1 MQNNRYEASP
11 YETKKKIELL
21 APAGSLAA
29 LKAAVEN
36 GADAVYIGGPMFSAR
51 QKAENFT
58 REQMTAGVQYA
69 HERGCKVHVALNTL
83 VSNAE
88 IGAVVDYA
96 YELAEANVD
105 AVIVQDLGVAHL
117 LRETLP
123 QLPLH
128 ASTQMAVHNVPGV
141 QFLEEQGFER
151 AVLARETS
159 LEAIRQIKA
168 ETEIELEVF
177 VHGALCVAYSGQCLL
192 SSMIGGRSG
201 NRGLCAQPCRMQYQL
216 VDEDG
221 REYQSSDGQYL
232 LSTRDLNMIHYLPEL
247 IAVGVTSLKIEGRMK
262 RPEYVAA
269 VVRQYRDA
277 IDAYYNKTAF
287 DKKQADKTLLQI
299 FNRDFTTGYYY
310 GNPGAELMSHSRPDN
325 RGVKIADVMK
335 VENRKVWVQL
345 SDTLSVGDGYLL
357 YNQRG
362 EEIAGK
368 VQEMSIKGKT
378 IQSGNPGQIVQLIVS
393 GNAAGAKIMYRTS
406 DVQLLKQAAD
416 SFSRPSQP
424 QKEKV
429 HFKVELHAGKPIM
442 LYAWDDNGS
451 QHYAESEYIVELA
464 KNRPSDAESVRKQ
477 MDRLGNTAYELGELV
492 TDIEEGVIAPASELN
507 NLRRAAIEGL
517 EAQKKG
523 SEGEAEPLETY
534 EEYLDNAGDL
544 LDRIPPQV
552 LAYGLQQK
560 LAVTVGSVEAMQAAV
575 EHGADYVYLNT
586 TALRK
591 EKVIVPEQFAALARW
606 CHSRNAKLYWT
617 CSPIENDTQLKKAAA
632 GMWAA
637 KEAGFD
643 GVAVG
648 NVGLLQTA
656 KEQGW
661 DTIIADYQMNIFND
675 VTLQYLSGQEIGRA
689 VLSPELSLEQIG
701 EFSYLGNLPLE
712 LIVHGNLPL
721 MVSEQC
727 VCGSVLGGRTAQKQ
741 CSMPCMKAQ
750 YSLKDRTGAQFPLY
764 MDEHCRMHVFNS
776 KTLNL
781 YKRLEEA
788 LATGA
793 DVLRIEARERSA
805 EWIGT
810 VIAIYKK
817 AIEAYNRTGS
827 LITDLSAMQTL
838 EQLAPEGST
847 YGHYFRG
854 VL

>member
-1 MQNNRYEASP
+1 MTYNQYEG
-11 YETKKKIELL
+11 KKKIELL
-21 APAGSLAA
+21 APAGSLQA

-58 REQMTAGVQYA
+58 HEQMVAGVQYA
-69 HERGCKVHVALNTL
+69 HERGCKVHVAVNTI
-83 VSNAE
+83 VSNEE
-88 IGAVVDYA
+88 IGQVVEYA
-96 YELAEANVD
+96 YKLAEAKVD

-128 ASTQMAVHNVPGV
+128 ASTQMAVHNTPGV

-151 AVLARETS
+151 VVLARETS
-159 LEAIRQIKA
+159 LEAIREIKA
-168 ETEIELEVF
+168 ETDAELEVF

-216 VDEDG
+216 VDEGG
-221 REYQSSDGQYL
+221 REYQSKDGQYL
-232 LSTRDLNMIHYLPEL
+232 LSTRDLNMIHHLPDL
-247 IAVGVTSLKIEGRMK
+247 IRAGVTSLKIEGRMK
-262 RPEYVAA
+262 RPEYVAT
-269 VVRQYRDA
+269 VVRQYRQA
-277 IDAYYNKTAF
+277 IDAYYAGSQF
-287 DKKQADKTLLQI
+287 DKKLADKNLLQI
-299 FNRDFTTGYYY
+299 FNRDFTTGYFY
-310 GNPGAELMSHSRPDN
+310 GNQGADLMSHVRPDN
-325 RGVKIADVMK
+325 RGVLIADVMK
-335 VENRKVWVQL
+335 VENKKVWVQL
-345 SDTLSVGDGYLL
+345 HDTLSVGDGYLL

-368 VQEMSIKGKT
+368 VQEMSIKGKA
-378 IQSGNPGQIVQLIVS
+378 IQSGNKGQIVQMTVS
-393 GNAAGAKIMYRTS
+393 GNAAGAKQMYRTS
-406 DVQLLKQAAD
+406 DVVLLKAATD

-429 HFKVELHAGKPIM
+429 HFKLELSLGKPMM
-442 LYAWDDNGS
+442 LYAWDDNGN
-451 QHYAESEYIVELA
+451 QYYAESEYIVELA
-464 KNRPSDAESVRKQ
+464 KNRPSDLESVKKQ
-477 MDRLGNTAYELGELV
+477 MDRLGNTLYELGEF
-492 TDIEEGVIAPASELN
+492 TAEIEDGIIAPASELN

-517 EAQKKG
+517 EAQKQE
-523 SEGEAEPLETY
+523 SAGETVELESY
-534 EEYLDNAGDL
+534 ADYLDNAGDL

-552 LAYGLQQK
+552 LEYGLKQK

-575 EHGADYVYLNT
+575 ENGAEYVYLNT

-591 EKVIVPEQFAALARW
+591 EKAIVPEQYAALAKW

-617 CSPIENDTQLKKAAA
+617 VSPIENDTQMKKAAA
-632 GMWAA
+632 NMWAA
-637 KEAGFD
+637 KDAGFD

-648 NVGLLQTA
+648 NLGLLQTA

-661 DTIIADYQMNIFND
+661 DTIVADYQMNIFND
-675 VTLQYLSGQEIGRA
+675 VTLQFLSRQEISRA
-689 VLSPELSLEQIG
+689 VLSPELSLEQIA

-741 CSMPCMKAQ
+741 CSMPCMKEQ
-750 YSLKDRTGAQFPLY
+750 YALKDRTGAQFPLY

-788 LATGA
+788 LKTGA
-793 DVLRIEARERSA
+793 DVLRIEGRERSA

-810 VIAIYKK
+810 VTAIYKK
-817 AIEAYNRTGS
+817 AIDTYNQTGS
-827 LITDLSAMQTL
+827 LITDITAMQSL
-838 EQLAPEGST
+838 EGLAPEGST

>member
-1 MQNNRYEASP
+1 MTYNQYEG
-11 YETKKKIELL
+11 KKKIELL
-21 APAGSLAA
+21 APAGSLQA

-58 REQMTAGVQYA
+58 HEQMVAGVQYA
-69 HERGCKVHVALNTL
+69 HERGCKVHVAVNTI
-83 VSNAE
+83 VSNKE
-88 IGAVVDYA
+88 IGQVVEYA
-96 YELAEANVD
+96 YKLAEAKVD

-128 ASTQMAVHNVPGV
+128 ASTQMAVHNTPGV

-151 AVLARETS
+151 VVLARETS
-159 LEAIRQIKA
+159 LEAIREIKA
-168 ETEIELEVF
+168 ETDAELEVF

-216 VDEDG
+216 VDEGG
-221 REYQSSDGQYL
+221 REYQSKDGQYL
-232 LSTRDLNMIHYLPEL
+232 LSTRDLNMIHHLPDL
-247 IAVGVTSLKIEGRMK
+247 IRAGVTSLKIEGRMK
-262 RPEYVAA
+262 RPEYVAT
-269 VVRQYRDA
+269 VVRQYRQA
-277 IDAYYNKTAF
+277 IDAYYAGSQF
-287 DKKQADKTLLQI
+287 DKKPADKNLLQI
-299 FNRDFTTGYYY
+299 FNRDFTTGYFY
-310 GNPGAELMSHSRPDN
+310 GNQGADLMSHVRPDN
-325 RGVKIADVMK
+325 RGVLIADVMK
-335 VENRKVWVQL
+335 VENKKVWVQL
-345 SDTLSVGDGYLL
+345 HDTLSVGDGYLL

-368 VQEMSIKGKT
+368 VQEMSIKGKA
-378 IQSGNPGQIVQLIVS
+378 IQSGNKGQIVQMTVS
-393 GNAAGAKIMYRTS
+393 GNAAGAKQMYRTS
-406 DVQLLKQAAD
+406 DVVLLKAATD

-424 QKEKV
+424 QKEKI
-429 HFKVELHAGKPIM
+429 HFKLELSLGKPMM
-442 LYAWDDNGS
+442 LYAWDDNGN
-451 QHYAESEYIVELA
+451 QYYAESEYIVELA
-464 KNRPSDAESVRKQ
+464 KNRPSDLESVKKQ
-477 MDRLGNTAYELGELV
+477 MDRLGNTLYELGEF
-492 TDIEEGVIAPASELN
+492 TAEIEDGIIAPASELN

-517 EAQKKG
+517 EAQKQEL
-523 SEGEAEPLETY
+523 SGETVELESY
-534 EEYLDNAGDL
+534 ADYLDNAGDL

-552 LAYGLQQK
+552 LEYGLKQK

-575 EHGADYVYLNT
+575 ENGAEYVYLNT

-591 EKVIVPEQFAALARW
+591 EKAIVPEQYAALAKW

-617 CSPIENDTQLKKAAA
+617 SSPIENDTQMKKAAA
-632 GMWAA
+632 NMWAA
-637 KEAGFD
+637 KDAGFD

-648 NVGLLQTA
+648 NLGLLQTA

-661 DTIIADYQMNIFND
+661 DTIVADYQMNIFND
-675 VTLQYLSGQEIGRA
+675 VTLQFLSRQEISRA
-689 VLSPELSLEQIG
+689 VLSPELSLEQIA

-741 CSMPCMKAQ
+741 CSMPCMKEQ
-750 YSLKDRTGAQFPLY
+750 YALKDRTGAQFPLY

-788 LATGA
+788 LKTGA
-793 DVLRIEARERSA
+793 DVLRIEGRERSA

-810 VIAIYKK
+810 VTAIYKK
-817 AIEAYNRTGS
+817 AIDTYNQTGS
-827 LITDLSAMQTL
+827 LITDITAMQSL
-838 EQLAPEGST
+838 EGLAPEGST

>member
-1 MQNNRYEASP
+1 MTYNQYEG
-11 YETKKKIELL
+11 KKKIELL
-21 APAGSLAA
+21 APAGSLQA

-58 REQMTAGVQYA
+58 HEQMVAGVQYA
-69 HERGCKVHVALNTL
+69 HERGCKVHVAVNTI
-83 VSNAE
+83 VSNEE
-88 IGAVVDYA
+88 IGQVVEYA
-96 YELAEANVD
+96 YKLAEAKVD

-128 ASTQMAVHNVPGV
+128 ASTQMAVHNTPGV

-151 AVLARETS
+151 VVLARETS
-159 LEAIRQIKA
+159 LEAIREIKA
-168 ETEIELEVF
+168 ETDAELEVF

-216 VDEDG
+216 VDEGG
-221 REYQSSDGQYL
+221 REYQSKDGQYL
-232 LSTRDLNMIHYLPEL
+232 LSTRDLNMIHHLPDL
-247 IAVGVTSLKIEGRMK
+247 IRAGVTSLKIEGRMK
-262 RPEYVAA
+262 RPEYVAT
-269 VVRQYRDA
+269 VVRQYRQA
-277 IDAYYNKTAF
+277 IDAYYAGSQF
-287 DKKQADKTLLQI
+287 DKKLADKNLLQI
-299 FNRDFTTGYYY
+299 FNRDFTTGYFY
-310 GNPGAELMSHSRPDN
+310 GNQGADLMSHVRPDN
-325 RGVKIADVMK
+325 RGVLIADVMK
-335 VENRKVWVQL
+335 VENKKVWVQL
-345 SDTLSVGDGYLL
+345 HDTLSVGDGYLL

-368 VQEMSIKGKT
+368 VQEMSIKGKA
-378 IQSGNPGQIVQLIVS
+378 IQSGNKGQIVQMTVS
-393 GNAAGAKIMYRTS
+393 GNAAGAKQMYRTS
-406 DVQLLKQAAD
+406 DVVLLKAATD

-429 HFKVELHAGKPIM
+429 HFKLELSLGKPMM
-442 LYAWDDNGS
+442 LYAWDDNGN
-451 QHYAESEYIVELA
+451 QYYAESEYIVELA
-464 KNRPSDAESVRKQ
+464 KNRPSDLESVKKQ
-477 MDRLGNTAYELGELV
+477 MDRLGNTLYELGEF
-492 TDIEEGVIAPASELN
+492 TAEIEDGIIAPASELN

-517 EAQKKG
+517 EAQKQE
-523 SEGEAEPLETY
+523 SAGETVELESY
-534 EEYLDNAGDL
+534 ADYLDNAGDL

-552 LAYGLQQK
+552 LEYGLKQK

-575 EHGADYVYLNT
+575 ENGAEYVYLNT

-591 EKVIVPEQFAALARW
+591 EKAIVPEQYTALAKW

-617 CSPIENDTQLKKAAA
+617 VSPIENDTQMKKAAA
-632 GMWAA
+632 NMWAA
-637 KEAGFD
+637 KDAGFD

-648 NVGLLQTA
+648 NLGLLQTA

-661 DTIIADYQMNIFND
+661 DTIVADYQMNIFND
-675 VTLQYLSGQEIGRA
+675 VTLQFLSRQEISRA
-689 VLSPELSLEQIG
+689 VLSPELSLEQIA

-741 CSMPCMKAQ
+741 CSMPCMKEQ
-750 YSLKDRTGAQFPLY
+750 YALKDRTGAQFPLY

-788 LATGA
+788 LKTGA
-793 DVLRIEARERSA
+793 DVLRIEGRERSA

-810 VIAIYKK
+810 VTAIYKK
-817 AIEAYNRTGS
+817 AIDTYNQTGS
-827 LITDLSAMQTL
+827 LITDITAMQSL
-838 EQLAPEGST
+838 EGLAPEGST

>member
-1 MQNNRYEASP
+1 MTYNQYEG
-11 YETKKKIELL
+11 KKKIELL
-21 APAGSLAA
+21 APAGSLQA

-58 REQMTAGVQYA
+58 HEQMVAGVQYA
-69 HERGCKVHVALNTL
+69 HERGCKVHVAVNTI
-83 VSNAE
+83 VSNEE
-88 IGAVVDYA
+88 IGQVVEYA
-96 YELAEANVD
+96 YKLAEAKVD

-128 ASTQMAVHNVPGV
+128 ASTQMAVHNTPGV

-151 AVLARETS
+151 VVLARETS
-159 LEAIRQIKA
+159 LEAIREIKA
-168 ETEIELEVF
+168 ETDAELEVF

-216 VDEDG
+216 VDEGG
-221 REYQSSDGQYL
+221 REYQSKDGQYL
-232 LSTRDLNMIHYLPEL
+232 LSTRDLNMIHHLPDL
-247 IAVGVTSLKIEGRMK
+247 IRAGVTSLKIEGRMK
-262 RPEYVAA
+262 RPEYVAT
-269 VVRQYRDA
+269 VVRQYRQA
-277 IDAYYNKTAF
+277 IDAYYAGSQF
-287 DKKQADKTLLQI
+287 DKKLADKNLLQI
-299 FNRDFTTGYYY
+299 FNRDFTTGYFY
-310 GNPGAELMSHSRPDN
+310 GNQGADLMSHVRPDN
-325 RGVKIADVMK
+325 RGVLIADVMK
-335 VENRKVWVQL
+335 VENKKVWVQL
-345 SDTLSVGDGYLL
+345 HDTLSVGDGYLL

-368 VQEMSIKGKT
+368 VQEMSIKGKA
-378 IQSGNPGQIVQLIVS
+378 IQSGNKGQIVQMTVS
-393 GNAAGAKIMYRTS
+393 GNAAGAKQMYRTS
-406 DVQLLKQAAD
+406 DVVLLKAATD

-429 HFKVELHAGKPIM
+429 HFKLELSLGKPMM
-442 LYAWDDNGS
+442 LYTWDDNGN
-451 QHYAESEYIVELA
+451 QYYAESEYIVELA
-464 KNRPSDAESVRKQ
+464 KNRPSDLESVKKQ
-477 MDRLGNTAYELGELV
+477 MDRLGNTLYELGEF
-492 TDIEEGVIAPASELN
+492 TAEIEDGIIAPASELN

-517 EAQKKG
+517 EAQKQE
-523 SEGEAEPLETY
+523 SAGETVELESY
-534 EEYLDNAGDL
+534 ADYLDNAGDL

-552 LAYGLQQK
+552 LEYGLKQK

-575 EHGADYVYLNT
+575 ENGAEYVYLNT

-591 EKVIVPEQFAALARW
+591 EKAIVPEQYTALAKW

-617 CSPIENDTQLKKAAA
+617 SSPIENDTQMKKAAA
-632 GMWAA
+632 NMWAA
-637 KEAGFD
+637 KDAGFD

-648 NVGLLQTA
+648 NLGLLQTA

-661 DTIIADYQMNIFND
+661 DTIVADYQMNIFND
-675 VTLQYLSGQEIGRA
+675 VTLQFLSRQEISRA
-689 VLSPELSLEQIG
+689 VLSPELSLEQIA

-741 CSMPCMKAQ
+741 CSMPCMKEQ
-750 YSLKDRTGAQFPLY
+750 YALKDRTGAQFPLY

-788 LATGA
+788 LKTGA
-793 DVLRIEARERSA
+793 DVLRIEGRERSA

-810 VIAIYKK
+810 VTAIYKK
-817 AIEAYNRTGS
+817 AIDTYNQTGS
-827 LITDLSAMQTL
+827 LITDITAMQSL
-838 EQLAPEGST
+838 EGLAPEGST

>member
-1 MQNNRYEASP
+1 MTYNQYEG
-11 YETKKKIELL
+11 KKKIELL

-29 LKAAVEN
+29 LKAAVEH

-58 REQMTAGVQYA
+58 HEQMVAGVQYA
-69 HERGCKVHVALNTL
+69 HERGCKVHVALNTI
-83 VSNAE
+83 VSNEE
-88 IGAVVDYA
+88 IGQVVEYA
-96 YELAEANVD
+96 YQLADAKVD

-128 ASTQMAVHNVPGV
+128 ASTQMAVHNTPGV

-151 AVLARETS
+151 VVLARETS
-159 LEAIRQIKA
+159 LEAIREIKA
-168 ETEIELEVF
+168 ETDAELEVF

-216 VDEDG
+216 VDEGG
-221 REYQSSDGQYL
+221 REYQSKDGQYL
-232 LSTRDLNMIHYLPEL
+232 LSTRDLNMIHHLPDL
-247 IAVGVTSLKIEGRMK
+247 IRAGVTSLKIEGRMK
-262 RPEYVAA
+262 RPEYVAT
-269 VVRQYRDA
+269 VVRQYRQA
-277 IDAYYNKTAF
+277 IDAYYAGSQF
-287 DKKQADKTLLQI
+287 DKKLADKNLLQI
-299 FNRDFTTGYYY
+299 FNRDFTPGYFY
-310 GNPGAELMSHSRPDN
+310 GNQGADLMSHVRPDN
-325 RGVKIADVMK
+325 RGVLIADVMK
-335 VENRKVWVQL
+335 VENKKVWVQL
-345 SDTLSVGDGYLL
+345 HDTLSVGDGYLL

-368 VQEMSIKGKT
+368 VQDMSIKGKA
-378 IQSGNPGQIVQLIVS
+378 IQSGNKGQIVQMTVS
-393 GNAAGAKIMYRTS
+393 GNAAGAKQMYRTS
-406 DVQLLKQAAD
+406 DVVLLKAATD

-429 HFKVELHAGKPIM
+429 HFKLELSLGKPMM
-442 LYAWDDNGS
+442 LYAWDDNGN
-451 QHYAESEYIVELA
+451 QYYAESEYIVELA
-464 KNRPSDAESVRKQ
+464 KNRPSDLESVKKQ
-477 MDRLGNTAYELGELV
+477 MDRLGNTLYELGEF
-492 TDIEEGVIAPASELN
+492 TAEIEDGIIAPASELN

-517 EAQKKG
+517 EAQKQE
-523 SEGEAEPLETY
+523 SAGETVGLESYTD
-534 EEYLDNAGDL
+534 YLDNAGDL

-552 LAYGLQQK
+552 LEYGLKQK

-575 EHGADYVYLNT
+575 ENGAEYVYLNT

-591 EKVIVPEQFAALARW
+591 EKAIVPEQYAALAKW

-617 CSPIENDTQLKKAAA
+617 SSPIENDTQMKKAAA
-632 GMWAA
+632 NMWAA
-637 KEAGFD
+637 KDAGFD

-648 NVGLLQTA
+648 NLGLLQTA

-661 DTIIADYQMNIFND
+661 DTIVADYQMNIFND
-675 VTLQYLSGQEIGRA
+675 VTLQFLSRQEISRA
-689 VLSPELSLEQIG
+689 VLSPELSLEQIA

-741 CSMPCMKAQ
+741 CSMPCMKEQ
-750 YSLKDRTGAQFPLY
+750 YALKDRTGAQFPLY

-788 LATGA
+788 LKTGA
-793 DVLRIEARERSA
+793 DVLRIEGRERSA

-810 VIAIYKK
+810 VTAIYKK
-817 AIEAYNRTGS
+817 AIDTYNQTGS
-827 LITDLSAMQTL
+827 LITDITAMQSL
-838 EQLAPEGST
+838 EGLAPEGST

>member
-1 MQNNRYEASP
+1 MTYNQYEG
-11 YETKKKIELL
+11 KKKIELL
-21 APAGSLAA
+21 APAGSLQA

-58 REQMTAGVQYA
+58 HEQMVAGVQYA
-69 HERGCKVHVALNTL
+69 HERGCKVHVAVNTI
-83 VSNAE
+83 VSNEE
-88 IGAVVDYA
+88 IGQVVEYA
-96 YELAEANVD
+96 YKLAEAKVD

-128 ASTQMAVHNVPGV
+128 ASTQMAVHNTPGV

-151 AVLARETS
+151 VVLARETS
-159 LEAIRQIKA
+159 LEAIREIKA
-168 ETEIELEVF
+168 ETDAELEVF

-216 VDEDG
+216 VDEGG
-221 REYQSSDGQYL
+221 REYQSKDGQYL
-232 LSTRDLNMIHYLPEL
+232 LSTRDLNMIHHLPDL
-247 IAVGVTSLKIEGRMK
+247 IRAGVTSLKIEGRMK
-262 RPEYVAA
+262 RPEYVAT
-269 VVRQYRDA
+269 VVRQYRQA
-277 IDAYYNKTAF
+277 IDAYYAGSQF
-287 DKKQADKTLLQI
+287 DKKLADKNLLQI
-299 FNRDFTTGYYY
+299 FNRDFTTGYFY
-310 GNPGAELMSHSRPDN
+310 GNQGADLMSHVRPDN
-325 RGVKIADVMK
+325 RGVLIADVMK
-335 VENRKVWVQL
+335 VENKKVWVQL
-345 SDTLSVGDGYLL
+345 HDTLSVGDGYLL

-368 VQEMSIKGKT
+368 VQEMSIKGKA
-378 IQSGNPGQIVQLIVS
+378 IQSGNKGQIVQMTVS
-393 GNAAGAKIMYRTS
+393 GNAAGAKQMYRTS
-406 DVQLLKQAAD
+406 DVVLLKAATD

-429 HFKVELHAGKPIM
+429 HFKLELSLGKPMM
-442 LYAWDDNGS
+442 LYAWDDNGN
-451 QHYAESEYIVELA
+451 QYYAESEYIVELA
-464 KNRPSDAESVRKQ
+464 KNRPSDLESVKKQ
-477 MDRLGNTAYELGELV
+477 MDRLGNTLYELGEF
-492 TDIEEGVIAPASELN
+492 TAEIEDGIIAPASELN

-517 EAQKKG
+517 EAQKQEL
-523 SEGEAEPLETY
+523 SGETVELESY
-534 EEYLDNAGDL
+534 ADYLDNAGDL

-552 LAYGLQQK
+552 LEYGLKQK

-575 EHGADYVYLNT
+575 ENGAEYVYLNT

-591 EKVIVPEQFAALARW
+591 EKAIVPEQYAALAKW

-617 CSPIENDTQLKKAAA
+617 SSPIENDTQMKKAAA
-632 GMWAA
+632 NMWAA
-637 KEAGFD
+637 KDAGFD

-648 NVGLLQTA
+648 NLGLLQTA

-661 DTIIADYQMNIFND
+661 DTIVADYQMNIFND
-675 VTLQYLSGQEIGRA
+675 VTLQFLSRQEISRA
-689 VLSPELSLEQIG
+689 VLSPELSLEQIA

-741 CSMPCMKAQ
+741 CSMPCMKEQ
-750 YSLKDRTGAQFPLY
+750 YALKDRTGAQFPLY

-788 LATGA
+788 LKTGA
-793 DVLRIEARERSA
+793 DVLRIEGRERSA

-810 VIAIYKK
+810 VTAIYKK
-817 AIEAYNRTGS
+817 AIDTYNQTGS
-827 LITDLSAMQTL
+827 LITDITAMQSL
-838 EQLAPEGST
+838 EGLAPEGST

>member
-1 MQNNRYEASP
+1 MTYNQYEG
-11 YETKKKIELL
+11 KKKIELL
-21 APAGSLAA
+21 APAGSLQA

-58 REQMTAGVQYA
+58 HEQMVAGVQYA
-69 HERGCKVHVALNTL
+69 HERGCKVHVAVNTI
-83 VSNAE
+83 VSNEE
-88 IGAVVDYA
+88 IGQVVEYA
-96 YELAEANVD
+96 YKLAEAKVD

-128 ASTQMAVHNVPGV
+128 ASTQMAVHNTPGV

-151 AVLARETS
+151 VVLARETS
-159 LEAIRQIKA
+159 LEAIREIKA
-168 ETEIELEVF
+168 ETDAELEVF

-216 VDEDG
+216 VDEGG
-221 REYQSSDGQYL
+221 REYQSKDGQYL
-232 LSTRDLNMIHYLPEL
+232 LSTRDLNMIHHLPDL
-247 IAVGVTSLKIEGRMK
+247 IRAGVTSLKIEGRMK
-262 RPEYVAA
+262 RPEYVAT
-269 VVRQYRDA
+269 VVRQYRQA
-277 IDAYYNKTAF
+277 IDAYYAGSQF
-287 DKKQADKTLLQI
+287 DKKLADKNLLQI
-299 FNRDFTTGYYY
+299 FNRDFTTGYFY
-310 GNPGAELMSHSRPDN
+310 GNQGADLMSHVRPDN
-325 RGVKIADVMK
+325 RGVLIADVMK
-335 VENRKVWVQL
+335 VENKKVWVQL
-345 SDTLSVGDGYLL
+345 HDTLSVGDGYLL

-368 VQEMSIKGKT
+368 VQEMSIKGKA
-378 IQSGNPGQIVQLIVS
+378 IQSGNKGQIVQMTVS
-393 GNAAGAKIMYRTS
+393 GNAAGAKQMYRTS
-406 DVQLLKQAAD
+406 DVVLLKAATD

-429 HFKVELHAGKPIM
+429 HFKLELSLGKPMM
-442 LYAWDDNGS
+442 LYAWDDNGN
-451 QHYAESEYIVELA
+451 QYYAESEYIVELA
-464 KNRPSDAESVRKQ
+464 KNRPSDLESVKKQ
-477 MDRLGNTAYELGELV
+477 MDRLGNTLYELGEF
-492 TDIEEGVIAPASELN
+492 TAEIEDGIIAPASELN

-517 EAQKKG
+517 EAQKQE
-523 SEGEAEPLETY
+523 SAGETVELESY
-534 EEYLDNAGDL
+534 ADYLDNAGDL

-552 LAYGLQQK
+552 LEYGLKQK

-575 EHGADYVYLNT
+575 ENGAEYVYLNT

-591 EKVIVPEQFAALARW
+591 EKAIVPEQYTALAKW

-617 CSPIENDTQLKKAAA
+617 SSPIENDTQMKKAAA
-632 GMWAA
+632 NMWAA
-637 KEAGFD
+637 KDAGFD

-648 NVGLLQTA
+648 NLGLLQTA

-661 DTIIADYQMNIFND
+661 DTIVADYQMNIFND
-675 VTLQYLSGQEIGRA
+675 VTLQFLSRQEISRA
-689 VLSPELSLEQIG
+689 VLSPELSLEQIA

-741 CSMPCMKAQ
+741 CSMPCMKEQ
-750 YSLKDRTGAQFPLY
+750 YALKDRTGAQFPLY

-788 LATGA
+788 LKTGA
-793 DVLRIEARERSA
+793 DVLRIEGRERSA

-810 VIAIYKK
+810 VTAIYKK
-817 AIEAYNRTGS
+817 AIDTYNQTGS
-827 LITDLSAMQTL
+827 LITDITAMQSL
-838 EQLAPEGST
+838 EGLAPEGST

>member
-1 MQNNRYEASP
+1 MPVR
-11 YETKKKIELL
+11 
-21 APAGSLAA
+21 PAVPAAAADGSLQA

-58 REQMTAGVQYA
+58 HEQMVAGVQYA
-69 HERGCKVHVALNTL
+69 HERGCKVHVAVNTI
-83 VSNAE
+83 VSNEE
-88 IGAVVDYA
+88 IGQVVEYA
-96 YELAEANVD
+96 YKLAEAKVD

-128 ASTQMAVHNVPGV
+128 ASTQMAVHNTPGV

-151 AVLARETS
+151 VVLARETS
-159 LEAIRQIKA
+159 LEAIREIKA
-168 ETEIELEVF
+168 ETDAELEVF

-216 VDEDG
+216 VDEGG
-221 REYQSSDGQYL
+221 REYQSKDGQYL
-232 LSTRDLNMIHYLPEL
+232 LSTRDLNMIHHLPDL
-247 IAVGVTSLKIEGRMK
+247 IRAGVTSLKIEGRMK
-262 RPEYVAA
+262 RPEYVAT
-269 VVRQYRDA
+269 VVRQYRQA
-277 IDAYYNKTAF
+277 IDAYYAGSQF
-287 DKKQADKTLLQI
+287 DKKLADKNLLQI
-299 FNRDFTTGYYY
+299 FNRDFTTGYFY
-310 GNPGAELMSHSRPDN
+310 GNQGADLMSHVRPDN
-325 RGVKIADVMK
+325 RGVLIADVMK
-335 VENRKVWVQL
+335 VENKKVWVQL
-345 SDTLSVGDGYLL
+345 HDTLSVGDGYLL

-368 VQEMSIKGKT
+368 VQEMSIKGKA
-378 IQSGNPGQIVQLIVS
+378 IQSGNKSQIVQMTVS
-393 GNAAGAKIMYRTS
+393 GNAAGAKQMYRTS
-406 DVQLLKQAAD
+406 DVVLLKAATD

-429 HFKVELHAGKPIM
+429 HFKLELSLGKPMM
-442 LYAWDDNGS
+442 LYAWDDNGN
-451 QHYAESEYIVELA
+451 QYYAESEYIVELA
-464 KNRPSDAESVRKQ
+464 KNRPSDLESVKKQ
-477 MDRLGNTAYELGELV
+477 MDRLGNTLYELGEF
-492 TDIEEGVIAPASELN
+492 TAEIEDGIIAPASELN

-517 EAQKKG
+517 EAQKQEL
-523 SEGEAEPLETY
+523 SGETVELESY
-534 EEYLDNAGDL
+534 ADYLDNAGDL

-552 LAYGLQQK
+552 LEYGLKQK

-575 EHGADYVYLNT
+575 ENGAEYVYLNT

-591 EKVIVPEQFAALARW
+591 EKAIVPEQYAALAKW

-617 CSPIENDTQLKKAAA
+617 SSPIENDTQMKKAAA
-632 GMWAA
+632 NMWAA
-637 KEAGFD
+637 KDAGFD

-648 NVGLLQTA
+648 NLGLLQTA

-661 DTIIADYQMNIFND
+661 DTIVADYQMNIFND
-675 VTLQYLSGQEIGRA
+675 VTLQYLSRQEISRA
-689 VLSPELSLEQIG
+689 VLSPELSLEQIA

-741 CSMPCMKAQ
+741 CSMPCMKEQ
-750 YSLKDRTGAQFPLY
+750 YALKDRTGAQFPLY

-788 LATGA
+788 LKTGA
-793 DVLRIEARERSA
+793 DVLRIEGRERSA

-810 VIAIYKK
+810 VTAIYKK
-817 AIEAYNRTGS
+817 AIDTYNQTGS
-827 LITDLSAMQTL
+827 LITDITAMQSL
-838 EQLAPEGST
+838 EGLAPEGST

>member
-1 MQNNRYEASP
+1 MTYNQYEG
-11 YETKKKIELL
+11 KKKIELL
-21 APAGSLAA
+21 APAGSLQA

-58 REQMTAGVQYA
+58 HEQMVAGVQYA
-69 HERGCKVHVALNTL
+69 HERGCKVHVAVNTI
-83 VSNAE
+83 VSNEE
-88 IGAVVDYA
+88 IGQVVEYA
-96 YELAEANVD
+96 YKLAEAKVD

-123 QLPLH
+123 LLPLH
-128 ASTQMAVHNVPGV
+128 ASTQMAVHNTPGV

-151 AVLARETS
+151 VVLARETS
-159 LEAIRQIKA
+159 LEAIREIKA
-168 ETEIELEVF
+168 ETDAELEVF

-216 VDEDG
+216 VDEGG
-221 REYQSSDGQYL
+221 REYQSKDGQYL
-232 LSTRDLNMIHYLPEL
+232 LSTRDLNMIHHLPDL
-247 IAVGVTSLKIEGRMK
+247 IRAGVTSLKIEGRMK
-262 RPEYVAA
+262 RPEYVAT
-269 VVRQYRDA
+269 VVRQYRQA
-277 IDAYYNKTAF
+277 IDAYYAGSQF
-287 DKKQADKTLLQI
+287 DKKLADKNLLQI
-299 FNRDFTTGYYY
+299 FNRDFTTGYFY
-310 GNPGAELMSHSRPDN
+310 GNQGADLMSHVRPDN
-325 RGVKIADVMK
+325 RGVLIADVMK
-335 VENRKVWVQL
+335 VENKKVWVQL
-345 SDTLSVGDGYLL
+345 HDTLSVGDGYLL

-378 IQSGNPGQIVQLIVS
+378 IQSGNKGQIVQMTVS
-393 GNAAGAKIMYRTS
+393 GNAAGAKQMYRTS
-406 DVQLLKQAAD
+406 DVVLLKAATD

-429 HFKVELHAGKPIM
+429 HFKLELSLGKPMM
-442 LYAWDDNGS
+442 LYAWDDNGN
-451 QHYAESEYIVELA
+451 QYYAESEYIVELA
-464 KNRPSDAESVRKQ
+464 KNRPSDLESVKKQ
-477 MDRLGNTAYELGELV
+477 MDRLGNTLYELGEF
-492 TDIEEGVIAPASELN
+492 TAEIEDGIIAPASELN

-517 EAQKKG
+517 EAQKQE
-523 SEGEAEPLETY
+523 SAGETVELESY
-534 EEYLDNAGDL
+534 ADYLDNAGDL

-552 LAYGLQQK
+552 LEYGLKQK

-575 EHGADYVYLNT
+575 ENGAEYVYLNT

-591 EKVIVPEQFAALARW
+591 EKAIVPEQYAALAKW

-617 CSPIENDTQLKKAAA
+617 SSPIENDTQMKKAAA
-632 GMWAA
+632 NMWAA
-637 KEAGFD
+637 KDAGFD

-648 NVGLLQTA
+648 NLGLLQTA

-661 DTIIADYQMNIFND
+661 DTIVADYQMNIFND
-675 VTLQYLSGQEIGRA
+675 VTLQFLSRQEISRA
-689 VLSPELSLEQIG
+689 VLSPELSLEQIA

-741 CSMPCMKAQ
+741 CSMPCMKEQ
-750 YSLKDRTGAQFPLY
+750 YALKDRTGAQFPLY

-788 LATGA
+788 LKTGA
-793 DVLRIEARERSA
+793 DVLRIEGRERSA

-810 VIAIYKK
+810 VTAIYKK
-817 AIEAYNRTGS
+817 AIDTYNQTGS
-827 LITDLSAMQTL
+827 LITDITAMQSL
-838 EQLAPEGST
+838 EGLAPEGST

>member
-1 MQNNRYEASP
+1 
-11 YETKKKIELL
+11 
-21 APAGSLAA
+21 
-29 LKAAVEN
+29 
-36 GADAVYIGGPMFSAR
+36 
-51 QKAENFT
+51 
-58 REQMTAGVQYA
+58 
-69 HERGCKVHVALNTL
+69 
-83 VSNAE
+83 
-88 IGAVVDYA
+88 
-96 YELAEANVD
+96 LAEAKVD

-128 ASTQMAVHNVPGV
+128 ASTQMAVHNTPGV

-151 AVLARETS
+151 VVLARETS
-159 LEAIRQIKA
+159 LEAIREIKA
-168 ETEIELEVF
+168 ETDAELEVF

-216 VDEDG
+216 VDEGG
-221 REYQSSDGQYL
+221 REYQSKDGQYL
-232 LSTRDLNMIHYLPEL
+232 LSTRDLNMIHHLPDL
-247 IAVGVTSLKIEGRMK
+247 IRAGVTSLKIEGRMK
-262 RPEYVAA
+262 RPEYVAT
-269 VVRQYRDA
+269 VVRQYRQA
-277 IDAYYNKTAF
+277 IDAYYAGSQF
-287 DKKQADKTLLQI
+287 DKKLADKNLLQI
-299 FNRDFTTGYYY
+299 FNRDFTTGYFY
-310 GNPGAELMSHSRPDN
+310 GNQGADLMSHVRPDN
-325 RGVKIADVMK
+325 RGVLIADVMK
-335 VENRKVWVQL
+335 VENKKVWVQL
-345 SDTLSVGDGYLL
+345 HDTLSVGDGYLL

-368 VQEMSIKGKT
+368 VQEMSIKGKA
-378 IQSGNPGQIVQLIVS
+378 IQSGNKGQIVQMIVS
-393 GNAAGAKIMYRTS
+393 GNAAGAKQMYRTS
-406 DVQLLKQAAD
+406 DVVLLKAATD

-429 HFKVELHAGKPIM
+429 HFKLELSLGKPMM
-442 LYAWDDNGS
+442 LYAWDDNGN
-451 QHYAESEYIVELA
+451 QYYAESEYIVELA
-464 KNRPSDAESVRKQ
+464 KNRPSDLESVKKQ
-477 MDRLGNTAYELGELV
+477 MDRLGNTLYELGEF
-492 TDIEEGVIAPASELN
+492 TAEIEDGIIAPASELN

-517 EAQKKG
+517 EAQKQE
-523 SEGEAEPLETY
+523 SAGETVELESY
-534 EEYLDNAGDL
+534 ADYLDNAGDL

-552 LAYGLQQK
+552 LEYGLKQK

-575 EHGADYVYLNT
+575 ENGAEYVYLNT

-591 EKVIVPEQFAALARW
+591 EKAIVPEQYAALAKW

-617 CSPIENDTQLKKAAA
+617 VSPIENDTQMKKAAA
-632 GMWAA
+632 NMWAA
-637 KEAGFD
+637 KDAGFD

-648 NVGLLQTA
+648 NLGLLQTA

-661 DTIIADYQMNIFND
+661 DTIVADYQMNIFND
-675 VTLQYLSGQEIGRA
+675 VTLQFLSRQEISRA
-689 VLSPELSLEQIG
+689 VLSPELSLEQIA

-741 CSMPCMKAQ
+741 CSMPCMKEQ
-750 YSLKDRTGAQFPLY
+750 YALKDRTGAQFPLY

-788 LATGA
+788 LKTGA
-793 DVLRIEARERSA
+793 DVLRIEGRERSA

-810 VIAIYKK
+810 VTAIYKK
-817 AIEAYNRTGS
+817 AIDTYNQTGS
-827 LITDLSAMQTL
+827 LITDITAMQSL
-838 EQLAPEGST
+838 EGLAPEGST

>member
-1 MQNNRYEASP
+1 MTYNQYEG
-11 YETKKKIELL
+11 KKKIELL
-21 APAGSLAA
+21 APAGSLQA

-58 REQMTAGVQYA
+58 HEQMVVGVQYA
-69 HERGCKVHVALNTL
+69 HERGSKVHVAVNTI
-83 VSNAE
+83 VSNEE
-88 IGAVVDYA
+88 IGQVVEYA
-96 YELAEANVD
+96 YKLAEAKVD

-128 ASTQMAVHNVPGV
+128 ASTQMAVHNTPGV

-151 AVLARETS
+151 VVLARETS
-159 LEAIRQIKA
+159 LEAIREIKA
-168 ETEIELEVF
+168 ETDAELEVF

-216 VDEDG
+216 VDEGG
-221 REYQSSDGQYL
+221 REYQSKDGQYL
-232 LSTRDLNMIHYLPEL
+232 LSTRDLNMIHHLPDL
-247 IAVGVTSLKIEGRMK
+247 IRAGVTSLKIEGRMK
-262 RPEYVAA
+262 RPEYVAT
-269 VVRQYRDA
+269 VVRQYRQA
-277 IDAYYNKTAF
+277 IDAYYAGTQF
-287 DKKQADKTLLQI
+287 DKKLADKNLLQI
-299 FNRDFTTGYYY
+299 FNRDFTTGYFY
-310 GNPGAELMSHSRPDN
+310 GNQGADLMSHVRPDN
-325 RGVKIADVMK
+325 RGVLIADVMK
-335 VENRKVWVQL
+335 VENKKVWVQL
-345 SDTLSVGDGYLL
+345 HDTLSVGDGYLL

-368 VQEMSIKGKT
+368 IQEMSIKGKA
-378 IQSGNPGQIVQLIVS
+378 IQSGNKGQIVQMTVS
-393 GNAAGAKIMYRTS
+393 GNAAGAKQMYRTS
-406 DVQLLKQAAD
+406 DVVLLKAATD

-429 HFKVELHAGKPIM
+429 HFKLELSLGKPMM
-442 LYAWDDNGS
+442 LYAWDDNGN
-451 QHYAESEYIVELA
+451 QYYAESEYIVELA
-464 KNRPSDAESVRKQ
+464 KNRPSDLESVKKQ
-477 MDRLGNTAYELGELV
+477 MDRLGNTLYELGEF
-492 TDIEEGVIAPASELN
+492 TAEIEDGIIAPASELN

-517 EAQKKG
+517 EAQKKE
-523 SEGEAEPLETY
+523 SAGETVELESY
-534 EEYLDNAGDL
+534 ADYLDNAGDL

-552 LAYGLQQK
+552 LEYGLKQK

-575 EHGADYVYLNT
+575 ENGAEYVYLNT

-591 EKVIVPEQFAALARW
+591 EKAIVPEQYTALAKW

-617 CSPIENDTQLKKAAA
+617 SSPIENDTQMKKAAA
-632 GMWAA
+632 NMWAA
-637 KEAGFD
+637 KDAGFD
-643 GVAVG
+643 GVAAG
-648 NVGLLQTA
+648 NLGLLQTA

-661 DTIIADYQMNIFND
+661 DTIVADYQMNIFND
-675 VTLQYLSGQEIGRA
+675 VTLQFLSRQEISRA
-689 VLSPELSLEQIG
+689 VLSPELSLEQIA

-741 CSMPCMKAQ
+741 CSMPCMKEQ
-750 YSLKDRTGAQFPLY
+750 YALKDRTGAQFPLY

-788 LATGA
+788 LKTGA
-793 DVLRIEARERSA
+793 DVLRIEGRERSA

-810 VIAIYKK
+810 VTAIYKK
-817 AIEAYNRTGS
+817 AIDTYNQTGS
-827 LITDLSAMQTL
+827 LITDITAMQSL
-838 EQLAPEGST
+838 EGLAPEGST

>member
-1 MQNNRYEASP
+1 MKNNQFD
-11 YETKKKIELL
+11 TGKKIELL

-58 REQMTAGVQYA
+58 HEQMLAGVAYA

-83 VSNAE
+83 ISNEE
-88 IGAVVDYA
+88 IGDVVAYA
-96 YELAEANVD
+96 YQLAEANVD
-105 AVIVQDLGVAHL
+105 AVIVQDLGVVQL
-117 LRETLP
+117 LQETLP

-128 ASTQMAVHNVPGV
+128 ASTQMAVHNTPGV

-151 AVLARETS
+151 VVLARETS
-159 LEAIRQIKA
+159 LDAIRQIKA
-168 ETEIELEVF
+168 ETDVELEVF

-216 VDEDG
+216 MDKNG
-221 REYQSSDGQYL
+221 KEYPSADGQYL
-232 LSTRDLNMIHYLPEL
+232 LSTKDLNMIHHLPDL
-247 IAVGVTSLKIEGRMK
+247 IRAGVSSLKIEGRMK
-262 RPEYVAA
+262 RPEYVAT
-269 VVRQYRDA
+269 VVKQYRDA
-277 IDAYYNKTAF
+277 IDAYYDGVQF
-287 DKKQADKTLLQI
+287 DKKQADRKLLQI
-299 FNRDFTTGYYY
+299 FNRDFTTGYFY
-310 GNPGAELMSHSRPDN
+310 GNQGGDLMSHIRPDN
-325 RGVKIADVMK
+325 RGVLIADVMK
-335 VENRKVWVQL
+335 VENKKVWVQL
-345 SDTLSVGDGYLL
+345 HDTLSVGDGYLL

-368 VQEMSIKGKT
+368 VQELSIKGKS
-378 IQSGNPGQIVQLIVS
+378 IPSGMKGQIVLLTVS
-393 GNAAGAKIMYRTS
+393 GNAAGARQMYRTS
-406 DVQLLKQAAD
+406 DVTLLKEAAD

-424 QKEKV
+424 QKEQV
-429 HFKVELHAGKPIM
+429 HFKISLYAGKPMM
-442 LYAWDDNGS
+442 LYAWDDNGN
-451 QHYAESEYIVELA
+451 QQYVESTYLVEMA
-464 KNRPSDAESVRKQ
+464 NNRPSDSDSVRKQ
-477 MDRLGNTAYELGELV
+477 MERLGNTTYVLGDFTAE
-492 TDIEEGVIAPASELN
+492 IEPGIIAPASELN

-517 EAQKKG
+517 EAQKKNT
-523 SEGEAEPLETY
+523 AEDSAVLESY
-534 EEYLDNAGDL
+534 DDYLDNAGDL

-552 LAYGLQQK
+552 MEYGLKQK
-560 LAVTVGSVEAMQAAV
+560 LAVTVGSVEAMQSAV

-586 TALRK
+586 TQLRK
-591 EKVIVPEQFAALARW
+591 EKAIVPEQYANLVKW

-617 CSPIENDTQLKKAAA
+617 VSPIENDIQMKKAAA
-632 GMWAA
+632 NMWAA

-648 NVGLLQTA
+648 NLGLLQTA
-656 KEQGW
+656 GEQGW
-661 DTIIADYQMNIFND
+661 DSIVADYQMNIFND
-675 VTLQYLSGQEIGRA
+675 VTLQYLSKYEIERA
-689 VLSPELSLEQIG
+689 VLSPELSLAQIG

-727 VCGSVLGGRTAQKQ
+727 VCGSVLGGRSAKQ
-741 CSMPCMKAQ
+741 NCSMPCMKEQ
-750 YSLKDRTGAQFPLY
+750 YALKDRTGAEFPLH

-788 LATGA
+788 LKTGA
-793 DVLRIEARERSA
+793 DVVRIEGREQSA

-810 VIAIYKK
+810 VTAVYKR
-817 AIEAYNRTGS
+817 ALEQYNQTGS
-827 LITDLSAMQTL
+827 LVTDLADMQSL

>member
-1 MQNNRYEASP
+1 MTYNQYEG
-11 YETKKKIELL
+11 KKKIELL
-21 APAGSLAA
+21 APAGSLQA

-58 REQMTAGVQYA
+58 HEQMVAGVQYA
-69 HERGCKVHVALNTL
+69 HERGCKVHVAVNTI
-83 VSNAE
+83 VSNEE
-88 IGAVVDYA
+88 IGQVVEYA
-96 YELAEANVD
+96 YKLAEAKVD

-128 ASTQMAVHNVPGV
+128 ASTQMAVHNTPGV

-151 AVLARETS
+151 VVLARETS
-159 LEAIRQIKA
+159 LEAIREIKA
-168 ETEIELEVF
+168 ETDAELEVF

-216 VDEDG
+216 VDEGG
-221 REYQSSDGQYL
+221 REYQSKDGQYL
-232 LSTRDLNMIHYLPEL
+232 LSTRDLNMIHHLPDL
-247 IAVGVTSLKIEGRMK
+247 IRAGVTSLKIEGRMK
-262 RPEYVAA
+262 RPEYVAT
-269 VVRQYRDA
+269 VVRQYRQA
-277 IDAYYNKTAF
+277 IDAYYAGSQF
-287 DKKQADKTLLQI
+287 DKKLADKNLLQI
-299 FNRDFTTGYYY
+299 FNRDFTTGYFY
-310 GNPGAELMSHSRPDN
+310 GNQGADLMSHVRPDN
-325 RGVKIADVMK
+325 RGVLIADVMK
-335 VENRKVWVQL
+335 VENKKVWVQL
-345 SDTLSVGDGYLL
+345 HDTLSVGDGYLL

-368 VQEMSIKGKT
+368 VQEMSIKGKA
-378 IQSGNPGQIVQLIVS
+378 IQSGNKGQIVQMTVS
-393 GNAAGAKIMYRTS
+393 GNAAGAKQMYRTS
-406 DVQLLKQAAD
+406 DVVLLKVATD

-429 HFKVELHAGKPIM
+429 HFKLELSLGKPMM
-442 LYAWDDNGS
+442 LYAWDDNGN
-451 QHYAESEYIVELA
+451 QYYAESEYIVELA
-464 KNRPSDAESVRKQ
+464 KNRPSDLESVKKQ
-477 MDRLGNTAYELGELV
+477 MDRLGNTLYELGEF
-492 TDIEEGVIAPASELN
+492 TAEIEDGIIAPASELN

-517 EAQKKG
+517 EAQKQE
-523 SEGEAEPLETY
+523 SAGETVELESY
-534 EEYLDNAGDL
+534 ADYLDNAGDL

-552 LAYGLQQK
+552 LEYGLKQK

-575 EHGADYVYLNT
+575 ENGAEYVYLNT

-591 EKVIVPEQFAALARW
+591 EKAIVPEQYTALAKW

-617 CSPIENDTQLKKAAA
+617 SSPIENDTQMKKAAA
-632 GMWAA
+632 NMWAA
-637 KEAGFD
+637 KDAGFD

-648 NVGLLQTA
+648 NLGLLQTA

-661 DTIIADYQMNIFND
+661 DTIVADYQMNIFND
-675 VTLQYLSGQEIGRA
+675 VTLQFLSRQEISRA
-689 VLSPELSLEQIG
+689 VLSPELSLEQIA

-741 CSMPCMKAQ
+741 CSMPCMKEQ
-750 YSLKDRTGAQFPLY
+750 YALKDRTGAQFPLY

-788 LATGA
+788 LKTGA
-793 DVLRIEARERSA
+793 DVLRIEGRERSA

-810 VIAIYKK
+810 VTAIYKK
-817 AIEAYNRTGS
+817 AIDTYNQTGS
-827 LITDLSAMQTL
+827 LITDITAMQSL
-838 EQLAPEGST
+838 EGLAPEGST

>member
-1 MQNNRYEASP
+1 MTYNQYEG
-11 YETKKKIELL
+11 KKKIELL
-21 APAGSLAA
+21 APAGSLQA

-58 REQMTAGVQYA
+58 HEQMVAGVQYA
-69 HERGCKVHVALNTL
+69 HERGCKVHVAVNTI
-83 VSNAE
+83 VSNEE
-88 IGAVVDYA
+88 IGQVVEYA
-96 YELAEANVD
+96 YKLAEAKVD

-128 ASTQMAVHNVPGV
+128 ASTQMAVHNTPGV

-151 AVLARETS
+151 VVLARETS
-159 LEAIRQIKA
+159 LEAIREIKA
-168 ETEIELEVF
+168 ETDAELEVF

-216 VDEDG
+216 VDEGG
-221 REYQSSDGQYL
+221 REYQSKDGQYL
-232 LSTRDLNMIHYLPEL
+232 LSTRDLNMIHHLPDL
-247 IAVGVTSLKIEGRMK
+247 IRAGVTSLKIEGRMK
-262 RPEYVAA
+262 RPEYVAT
-269 VVRQYRDA
+269 VVRQYRQA
-277 IDAYYNKTAF
+277 IDAYYAGSQF
-287 DKKQADKTLLQI
+287 DKKLADKNLLQI
-299 FNRDFTTGYYY
+299 FNRDFTTGYFY
-310 GNPGAELMSHSRPDN
+310 GNQGADLMSHVRPDN
-325 RGVKIADVMK
+325 RGVLIADVMK
-335 VENRKVWVQL
+335 VENKKVWVQL
-345 SDTLSVGDGYLL
+345 HDTLSVGDGYLL

-378 IQSGNPGQIVQLIVS
+378 IQSGNKGQIVQMIVS
-393 GNAAGAKIMYRTS
+393 GNAAGAKQMYRTS
-406 DVQLLKQAAD
+406 DVVLLKEATD

-429 HFKVELHAGKPIM
+429 HFKLELSLGQPMM
-442 LYAWDDNGS
+442 LYAWDDNGN
-451 QHYAESEYIVELA
+451 QYYAESEYIVELA
-464 KNRPSDAESVRKQ
+464 KNRPSDLESVKKQ
-477 MDRLGNTAYELGELV
+477 MDRLGNTLYELGEF
-492 TDIEEGVIAPASELN
+492 TAEIEDGIIAPASELN

-517 EAQKKG
+517 EAQKQE
-523 SEGEAEPLETY
+523 SAGETVELESY
-534 EEYLDNAGDL
+534 ADYLDNAGDL

-552 LAYGLQQK
+552 LEYGLKQK

-575 EHGADYVYLNT
+575 ENGAEYVYLNT

-591 EKVIVPEQFAALARW
+591 EKAIVPEQYTALAKW

-617 CSPIENDTQLKKAAA
+617 SSPIENDTQMKKAAA
-632 GMWAA
+632 NMWAA
-637 KEAGFD
+637 KDAGFD

-648 NVGLLQTA
+648 NLGLLQTA

-661 DTIIADYQMNIFND
+661 DTIVADYQMNIFND
-675 VTLQYLSGQEIGRA
+675 VTLQFLSRQEISRA
-689 VLSPELSLEQIG
+689 VLSPELSLEQIA

-741 CSMPCMKAQ
+741 CSMPCMKEQ
-750 YSLKDRTGAQFPLY
+750 YALKDRTGAQFPLY

-788 LATGA
+788 LKTGA
-793 DVLRIEARERSA
+793 DVLRIEGRERSA

-810 VIAIYKK
+810 VTAIYKK
-817 AIEAYNRTGS
+817 AIDTYNQTRS
-827 LITDLSAMQTL
+827 LITDITAMQSL
-838 EQLAPEGST
+838 EGLAPEGST

>member
-1 MQNNRYEASP
+1 MTYNQYEG
-11 YETKKKIELL
+11 KKKIELL
-21 APAGSLAA
+21 APAGSLQA

-58 REQMTAGVQYA
+58 HEQMVAGVQYA
-69 HERGCKVHVALNTL
+69 HERGCKVHVAVNTI
-83 VSNAE
+83 VSNEE
-88 IGAVVDYA
+88 IGQVVEYA
-96 YELAEANVD
+96 YKLAEAKVD

-128 ASTQMAVHNVPGV
+128 ASTQMAVHNTPGV

-151 AVLARETS
+151 VVLARETS
-159 LEAIRQIKA
+159 LEAIREIKA
-168 ETEIELEVF
+168 ETDAELEVF

-216 VDEDG
+216 VDEGG
-221 REYQSSDGQYL
+221 REYQSKDGQYL
-232 LSTRDLNMIHYLPEL
+232 LSTRDLNMIHHLPDL
-247 IAVGVTSLKIEGRMK
+247 IRAGVTSLKIEGRMK
-262 RPEYVAA
+262 RPEYVAT
-269 VVRQYRDA
+269 VVRQYRQA
-277 IDAYYNKTAF
+277 IDAYYAGSQF
-287 DKKQADKTLLQI
+287 DKKLADKNLLQI
-299 FNRDFTTGYYY
+299 FNRDFTTGYFY
-310 GNPGAELMSHSRPDN
+310 GNQGADLMSHVRPDN
-325 RGVKIADVMK
+325 RGVLIADVMK
-335 VENRKVWVQL
+335 VENKKIWVQL
-345 SDTLSVGDGYLL
+345 HDTLSVGDGYLL

-368 VQEMSIKGKT
+368 VQEMSIKGKA
-378 IQSGNPGQIVQLIVS
+378 IQSGNKGQIVQMTVS
-393 GNAAGAKIMYRTS
+393 GNAAGAKQMYRTS
-406 DVQLLKQAAD
+406 DVVLLKAATD

-429 HFKVELHAGKPIM
+429 HFKLELSLGKPMM
-442 LYAWDDNGS
+442 LYAWDDNGN
-451 QHYAESEYIVELA
+451 QYYAESEYIVELA
-464 KNRPSDAESVRKQ
+464 KNRPSDLESVKKQ
-477 MDRLGNTAYELGELV
+477 MDRLGNTLYELGEF
-492 TDIEEGVIAPASELN
+492 TAEIEDGIIAPASELN

-517 EAQKKG
+517 EAQKQE
-523 SEGEAEPLETY
+523 SAGETVELESY
-534 EEYLDNAGDL
+534 ADYLDNAGDL

-552 LAYGLQQK
+552 LEYGLKQK

-575 EHGADYVYLNT
+575 ENGAEYVYLNT

-591 EKVIVPEQFAALARW
+591 EKAIVPEQYAALAKW

-617 CSPIENDTQLKKAAA
+617 SSPIENDTQMKKAAA
-632 GMWAA
+632 NMWAA
-637 KEAGFD
+637 KDAGFD

-648 NVGLLQTA
+648 NLGLLQTA

-661 DTIIADYQMNIFND
+661 DTIVADYQMNIFND
-675 VTLQYLSGQEIGRA
+675 VTLQFLSRQEISRA
-689 VLSPELSLEQIG
+689 VLSPELSLEQIA

-741 CSMPCMKAQ
+741 CSMPCMKEQ
-750 YSLKDRTGAQFPLY
+750 YALKDRTGAQFPLY

-788 LATGA
+788 LKTGA
-793 DVLRIEARERSA
+793 DVLRIEGRERSA

-810 VIAIYKK
+810 VTAIYKK
-817 AIEAYNRTGS
+817 AIDTYNQTGS
-827 LITDLSAMQTL
+827 LITDITAMQSL
-838 EQLAPEGST
+838 EGLAPEGST

>member
-1 MQNNRYEASP
+1 MNYSVFHNR
-11 YETKKKIELL
+11 KKIELL

-58 REQMTAGVQYA
+58 REQMIAGVQYA
-69 HERGCKVHVALNTL
+69 HERGVKVHVALNTL
-83 VSNAE
+83 LSNEE
-88 IGAVVDYA
+88 IGNVVEYA
-96 YELAEANVD
+96 YQLAEANVD

-128 ASTQMAVHNVPGV
+128 ASTQMAVHNTPGV

-151 AVLARETS
+151 VVLARETS
-159 LEAIRQIKA
+159 LDAIGQIKA
-168 ETEIELEVF
+168 QTDVELEVF

-216 VDEDG
+216 IDQAG
-221 REYQSSDGQYL
+221 KEYQSKDGQYL
-232 LSTRDLNMIHYLPEL
+232 LSTRDLNMIHHLPDL
-247 IAVGVTSLKIEGRMK
+247 IQAGVTSLKIEGRMK
-262 RPEYVAA
+262 RPEYVAT
-269 VVRQYRDA
+269 VVRQYRQA
-277 IDAYYNKTAF
+277 IDAYYNQTSW
-287 DKKQADKTLLQI
+287 DKKQADKALLQI

-310 GNPGAELMSHSRPDN
+310 KNQGGDLMSHSRPDN
-325 RGVKIADVMK
+325 RGVLIADVMK
-335 VENRKVWVQL
+335 VENKKIWVQL
-345 SDTLSVGDGYLL
+345 MDTLSVGDGYLL

-368 VQEMSIKGKT
+368 VQELSIKGKS
-378 IQSGNPGQIVQLIVS
+378 IESGHAGQIVQMTVS
-393 GNAAGAKIMYRTS
+393 GNASGAKQMYRTA
-406 DVQLLKQAAD
+406 DTTLLKAAAE
-416 SFSRPSQP
+416 SYARPSQP
-424 QKEKV
+424 AKEKV
-429 HFKVELHAGKPIM
+429 HFKVELHLGQPIM
-442 LYAWDDNGS
+442 LYAWDDAGN
-451 QHYAESEYIVELA
+451 QQFAQSEYIVELA
-464 KNRPSDAESVRKQ
+464 KTRPSDLESVRKQ
-477 MDRLGNTAYELGELV
+477 MDRLGNTPYELGDL
-492 TDIEEGVIAPASELN
+492 TADIEDGVIAPASELN
-507 NLRRAAIEGL
+507 NLRRIVIEAL
-517 EAQKKG
+517 EAQKKEA
-523 SEGEAEPLETY
+523 SGEAAALESY
-534 EEYLDNAGDL
+534 EDYLDNAGDL

-552 LAYGLQQK
+552 TGYGLKQQ
-560 LAVTVGSVEAMQAAV
+560 LAVTVGSVEAMQSAIEA
-575 EHGADYVYLNT
+575 GADYVYLNT

-591 EKVIVPEQFAALARW
+591 EKAIVPEQYPALIRW

-617 CSPIENDTQLKKAAA
+617 CSPIENDDQMKKAAA
-632 GMWAA
+632 NMWAA

-648 NVGLLQTA
+648 NLGLLQTA

-661 DTIIADYQMNIFND
+661 ETIVADYQMNIFND
-675 VTLQYLSGQEIGRA
+675 VTLQYLSMQEISRA
-689 VLSPELSLEQIG
+689 VLSPELSLEQIA

-712 LIVHGNLPL
+712 MIVHGNLPL

-741 CSMPCMKAQ
+741 CAMPCMHGQ
-750 YSLKDRTGAQFPLY
+750 YALKDRTGAQFPLY

-788 LATGA
+788 LKTGV
-793 DVLRIEARERSA
+793 DVLRIEAREQSA
-805 EWIGT
+805 EWVGA
-810 VIAIYKK
+810 VSAIYKR
-817 AIEAYNRTGS
+817 AIDTYNHTGS
-827 LITDLSAMQTL
+827 MITDMHALQTL
-838 EQLAPEGST
+838 DQFAPEGST

>member
-1 MQNNRYEASP
+1 MTFNQYEG
-11 YETKKKIELL
+11 KKKIELL

-58 REQMTAGVQYA
+58 REQMLAGVQYA
-69 HERGCKVHVALNTL
+69 HERGCKIHVALNTL
-83 VSNAE
+83 VSNEE
-88 IGAVVDYA
+88 IGQVIEYA
-96 YELAEANVD
+96 YLLAEAKVD

-128 ASTQMAVHNVPGV
+128 ASTQMAVHNTPGV

-151 AVLARETS
+151 VVLARETS

-168 ETEIELEVF
+168 ETDVELEVF

-192 SSMIGGRSG
+192 SSIIGGRSG

-216 VDEDG
+216 VDEEG
-221 REYQSSDGQYL
+221 REYQNKTGQYL
-232 LSTRDLNMIHYLPEL
+232 LSTRDLNMIHHLPDL
-247 IAVGVTSLKIEGRMK
+247 IRAGVTSLKIEGRMK
-262 RPEYVAA
+262 RPEYVAT
-269 VVRQYRDA
+269 VVRQYRQA
-277 IDAYYNKTAF
+277 IDAYYAGTQF
-287 DKKQADKTLLQI
+287 DKKTVDKNLLQI
-299 FNRDFTTGYYY
+299 FNRDFTTGYFY
-310 GNPGAELMSHSRPDN
+310 GNQGADLMSHVRPDN
-325 RGVKIADVMK
+325 RGVLIANVMK
-335 VENRKVWVQL
+335 TENKKVWIQL
-345 SDTLSVGDGYLL
+345 YDTLSVGDGYLL

-368 VQEMSIKGKT
+368 VQELSIKGKA
-378 IQSGNPGQIVQLIVS
+378 IQSGNKGQIVQLTVS
-393 GNAAGAKIMYRTS
+393 GNASGAKEMYRTA
-406 DVQLLKQAAD
+406 DVVLLKEATD

-429 HFKVELHAGKPIM
+429 HFKLDLSLGKPMM
-442 LYAWDDNGS
+442 LYAWDDNGN
-451 QHYAESEYIVELA
+451 QQYVESEYIIELA
-464 KNRPSDAESVRKQ
+464 KNRPSDYESVRKQ
-477 MDRLGNTAYELGELV
+477 MDRLGNTSYELGEF
-492 TDIEEGVIAPASELN
+492 TAEIADGIIAPASELN

-517 EAQKKG
+517 EAQKKAT
-523 SEGEAEPLETY
+523 SVDSAELESY
-534 EEYLDNAGDL
+534 EDYLDNAGDL

-552 LAYGLQQK
+552 MEYGLQQK

-575 EHGADYVYLNT
+575 ENGADYVYLNT

-591 EKVIVPEQFAALARW
+591 EKAIVPEQYTNLAKW
-606 CHSRNAKLYWT
+606 CHTRNAKLYWT

-632 GMWAA
+632 NMWAA

-643 GVAVG
+643 GVVAG
-648 NVGLLQTA
+648 NLGLLQMA
-656 KEQGW
+656 KDQGW
-661 DTIIADYQMNIFND
+661 ETTIADYQLNIFND
-675 VTLQYLSGQEIGRA
+675 VTLQYLSGQEISRA
-689 VLSPELSLEQIG
+689 VLSPELSLEQIAD
-701 EFSYLGNLPLE
+701 FSYLGNLPLE

-741 CSMPCMKAQ
+741 CSMPCRNGQ
-750 YSLKDRTGAQFPLY
+750 YALKDRTGAQFPLY

-788 LATGA
+788 LKTGA
-793 DVLRIEARERSA
+793 DVLRIEGRERSA
-805 EWIGT
+805 EWIGAVT
-810 VIAIYKK
+810 AVYKK
-817 AIEAYNRTGS
+817 AIDTYNQTGS
-827 LITDLSAMQTL
+827 MITDIAAMQSL
-838 EQLAPEGST
+838 EELAPEGST